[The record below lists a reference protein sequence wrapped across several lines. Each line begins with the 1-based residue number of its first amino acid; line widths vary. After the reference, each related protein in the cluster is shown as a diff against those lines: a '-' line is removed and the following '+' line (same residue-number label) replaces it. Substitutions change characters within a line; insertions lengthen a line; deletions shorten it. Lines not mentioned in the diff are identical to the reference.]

1 MTPETE
7 KRCNEAFN
15 LFVSGQSREI
25 DPDSPMY
32 EVMKITFRAGISE
45 GGKLAAKMI
54 AAGINEDVSRLMIE
68 DVNPY
73 ANPHSGIGAFKK
85 DSQ

>member
-25 DPDSPMY
+25 DPDSSMY
-32 EVMKITFRAGISE
+32 EVMKITFRAGFSE
-45 GGKLAAKMI
+45 GGKLAANMI
-54 AAGINEDVSRLMIE
+54 AAGIKKDLSRLLEDV
-68 DVNPY
+68 P
-73 ANPHSGIGAFKK
+73 
-85 DSQ
+85 